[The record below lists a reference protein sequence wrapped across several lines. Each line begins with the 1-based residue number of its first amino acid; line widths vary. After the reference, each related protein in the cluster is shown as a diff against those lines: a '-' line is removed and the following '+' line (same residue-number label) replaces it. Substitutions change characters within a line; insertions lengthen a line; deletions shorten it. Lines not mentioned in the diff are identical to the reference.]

1 MPREIAS
8 VADVQN
14 LQDSATPI
22 NDFKDRLVKLIPS
35 EIVTAYITLQGLI
48 SDHKDNLSTFTW
60 IVFLSLLILT
70 PLYLFFISDVKK
82 TGQIIFT
89 TIAYII
95 WVLATG
101 GFTIMLP
108 SVSILNQFLG
118 SIMLIIYTLIIPFVY
133 KG

>member
-14 LQDSATPI
+14 QQNPATTT

-35 EIVTAYITLQGLI
+35 EIVTAYITLHGLI
-48 SDHKDNLSTFTW
+48 SDHKDNLQTFTW

-70 PLYLFFISDVKK
+70 PLYLFFISNVKK
-82 TGQIIFT
+82 PGQVIFT
-89 TIAYII
+89 TVAYII

-101 GFTIMLP
+101 GFMIMLP
-108 SVSILNQFLG
+108 SVSILNEFLG
-118 SIMLIIYTLIIPFVY
+118 SLILIIYTLIIPFVY

>member
-1 MPREIAS
+1 MPRQIAS
-8 VADVQN
+8 VADIQN
-14 LQDSATPI
+14 QQHPAIST

-48 SDHKDNLSTFTW
+48 SDKKDHLSTYTW

-70 PLYLFFISDVKK
+70 PLYLFFISNVKK
-82 TGQIIFT
+82 PGQVIFT
-89 TIAYII
+89 TVAYII

-108 SVSILNQFLG
+108 SVSILNEFLG
-118 SIMLIIYTLIIPFVY
+118 SLILIIYTLIIPFVY